1 MSDAIR
7 RHVYAI
13 VILVLLIV
21 SVPYDLRTS
30 LLPFYRFWGVDFQNL
45 HAFHHCEVR
54 NHPYDHPDAARIC
67 LDAENRPM
75 RYPPLLYWSF
85 VWTRAFSF
93 ATALHIWT
101 IVILIGTYLGITLFL
116 RSVDLAKREIQLFI
130 GLLFVQFPALYAL
143 ERGNN
148 DVWIVL
154 LWGLAY
160 WQAARSRWF
169 VAGALVGVATMAKVY
184 PAFAVLVVM
193 IGLFQDRRALL
204 RFAAGAAAAVVA
216 VCLLFFRSTLTYVS
230 VLRTFA
236 AEEQIP
242 SLSAHGLPAFFA
254 PLAAFVFAGSLFLF
268 WSAAAHRLYRAR
280 RLDLMFAGAL
290 SIATFFATTSNDY
303 NLITT
308 YPLLAILF
316 VRSFEPKQTL
326 TRIAL
331 VALLL
336 TVTGPRILFLGNPHQ
351 HVALMVLALLLAAG
365 AGLRPE
371 PRRDGTIAAHA

>member
-1 MSDAIR
+1 
-7 RHVYAI
+7 
-13 VILVLLIV
+13 
-21 SVPYDLRTS
+21 
-30 LLPFYRFWGVDFQNL
+30 
-45 HAFHHCEVR
+45 
-54 NHPYDHPDAARIC
+54 
-67 LDAENRPM
+67 M

-93 ATALHIWT
+93 ATSLHIWT

-116 RSVDLAKREIQLFI
+116 RSVDLTRREIQIFI

-154 LWGLAY
+154 SWGLAY
-160 WQAARSRWF
+160 WQAERSRWF
-169 VAGALVGVATMAKVY
+169 VAGAFAGVATMAKVY

-193 IGLFQDRRALL
+193 IGLFQDRPALL
-204 RFAAGAAAAVVA
+204 RFAAGAAAAVAA
-216 VCLLFFRSTLTYVS
+216 VCLLFFRSTLTYVG

-254 PLAAFVFAGSLFLF
+254 PLAAFTFAGSLLLF

-280 RLDLMFAGAL
+280 ALDLMFAGAI
-290 SIATFFATTSNDY
+290 SIATFFSTTSNDY

-308 YPLLAILF
+308 YPLLAVLF
-316 VRSFEPKQTL
+316 VRSFAPKQTL
-326 TRIAL
+326 TRTAL

-336 TVTGPRILFLGNPHQ
+336 TVTGPRILFLGNPH
-351 HVALMVLALLLAAG
+351 HHLASMVLALLLAAG
-365 AGLRPE
+365 AALRTE
-371 PRRDGTIAAHA
+371 PAHA